1 MFCEVS
7 QTSEEYKKKF
17 SQFYFCTCKKNHF
30 GCDVDVFISH
40 DEKKAKFFATTML
53 LTLNFITSNL
63 NLIGK
68 EYVTNSRKKN

>member
-30 GCDVDVFISH
+30 GCDVDVFIYL
-40 DEKKAKFFATTML
+40 MM
-53 LTLNFITSNL
+53 
-63 NLIGK
+63 
-68 EYVTNSRKKN
+68 RKKPNFLQQQCY